1 MSRSDSNTKLLD
13 FSKSVIA
20 IRYWEEKNL
29 PLIQSCIAFDLL
41 LLIAN
46 CHYSDTNLTLKKLFN
61 SLNYSERGVR
71 YVLEQFISNEWCQVV
86 GSSIDKRSRNVVA
99 SKKLTSTFEAYQA
112 ICLESYLR
120 LVGERVSVI
129 DSSNDESFDDVQVGA
144 VSKNENTD

>member
-1 MSRSDSNTKLLD
+1 MSVSDSNTKLLD

-29 PLIQSCIAFDLL
+29 PISQSRIAFDLL

-46 CHYSDTNLTLKKLFN
+46 CHYSETHLTLKNLFN

-71 YVLEQFISNEWCQVV
+71 YVLEQFVGNGWCEVV

-99 SKKLTSTFEAYQA
+99 STKLTSAFEAYQA
-112 ICLESYLR
+112 IFVESYSR

-129 DSSNDESFDDVQVGA
+129 DSSNDESFDDVQLGA
-144 VSKNENTD
+144 VSKNENPD

>member
-1 MSRSDSNTKLLD
+1 MSLSDSNTKLLD

-29 PLIQSCIAFDLL
+29 PLSQSRIAFDLL

-46 CHYSDTNLTLKKLFN
+46 CHYSDTKLTLKNLFN

-71 YVLEQFISNEWCQVV
+71 YVLEQFIRNEWCEVV

-99 SKKLTSTFEAYQA
+99 SKKLTSAFEAYQA
-112 ICLESYLR
+112 ICVESYLR
-120 LVGERVSVI
+120 LFGEQVSVI
-129 DSSNDESFDDVQVGA
+129 DSSNDESFDDFQLGP